1 MPKNSLKLVH
11 GKSIGLQNV
20 GMKNLALKNREIGG
34 REIGGSDC
42 NWVTM
47 DKSHIVFPSNVGC
60 LADSAVPK

>member
-1 MPKNSLKLVH
+1 M
-11 GKSIGLQNV
+11 GLQKV